1 MPGMQHKNVQNRENQ
16 IEQLVTSI
24 ENEEMIY
31 MSIKKW
37 IRYITVLAII
47 ITMVLGIVGCKSSEE
62 PVEEDSSKTETSQSS
77 GETAGTLT
85 LIKGDNKVTYTVAEI
100 KAMPVSEGWGGIMN
114 SSGVISG
121 PFKQKGVELM
131 YLLDKV
137 GGIADG
143 DALRVTAKDGYSMT
157 YSYDQVANGNFTTLE
172 FTTGNEIPHD
182 KLTVI
187 ISYEEDGVTLTDQNG
202 PLRVAILNADNQV
215 TEGHW
220 WIKWVT
226 EIEIVPGEKT
236 WSLRL
241 EGYLDEDVDPGSFE
255 SCSAP
260 GCHGATWTDD
270 ENRTWE
276 GIPLWV
282 LAGRIDDDNPHSKEA
297 QAFNDAVADAGY
309 DIEVIAADGYSKTFF
324 ITDIKRNDNYIVSF
338 RRDGEPLPDN
348 QWPLRLVGPDLTK
361 GEMVGQITTIKV
373 NLPSSPIEEPEWT
386 LCLKGALNEDIT
398 PSYFAAAYED
408 CHAATWTDDDGRE
421 WQGIPL
427 WLFVGRVDDDFKHN
441 QNEPGAF
448 NDALADSGYEVIVS
462 AADGY
467 SKTFTSQLVKRNDN
481 MIIAF
486 MRDGSPLPENQYPL
500 RLVGPDLTKGEMVGQ
515 VACIEVVFP

>member
-1 MPGMQHKNVQNRENQ
+1 MLM
-16 IEQLVTSI
+16 
-24 ENEEMIY
+24 
-31 MSIKKW
+31 KKW
-37 IRYITVLAII
+37 IRYFTILAII
-47 ITMVLGIVGCKSSEE
+47 ATMVLGVAGCESSEE
-62 PVEEDSSKTETSQSS
+62 SVEDDSSTTETSQSS
-77 GETAGTLT
+77 AGKLT
-85 LIKGDNKVTYTVAEI
+85 IIKGDNKVTYTLEEI
-100 KAMPVSEGWGGIMN
+100 KAMPAAEGWGGIMN

-131 YLLDKV
+131 NLLDKV
-137 GGIADG
+137 GGISDG
-143 DALRVTAKDGYSMT
+143 DAIRITAKDGYSMT
-157 YSYDQVANGNFTTLE
+157 YSYDQVANGNFITLDCS
-172 FTTGNEIPHD
+172 TGEEVSHGT
-182 KLTVI
+182 LTCI
-187 ISYEEDGVTLTDQNG
+187 ISYEEDGAALTDKNG
-202 PLRVAILNADNQV
+202 PLRIGILNSNTQV

-220 WIKWVT
+220 WIKWVE
-226 EIEIVPGEKT
+226 EIEVVSGEKT

-241 EGYLDEDVDPGSFE
+241 EGFLTEDVDPGSFE

-260 GCHGATWTDD
+260 GCHGATWSDD
-270 ENRTWE
+270 ENRLWE

-297 QAFNDAVADAGY
+297 QAFNDAVANAGY
-309 DIEVIAADGYSKTFF
+309 EVEVIAADGYSKTFSS
-324 ITDIKRNDNYIVSF
+324 IDIKRNDDYIVSF
-338 RRDGEPLPDN
+338 RRDGEALPDN

-361 GEMVGQITTIKV
+361 GEMVGQITTIKA
-373 NLPSSPIEEPEWT
+373 NLPSSVEEPEWT
-386 LCLKGALNEDIT
+386 LCLKGSLNEDIT

-448 NDALADSGYEVIVS
+448 NDDLADSGYEVIVS

-467 SKTFTSQLVKRNDN
+467 SKTFTSELVKRNND

-500 RLVGPDLTKGEMVGQ
+500 RLVGPELTKGEMVGQ
-515 VACIEVVFP
+515 IVCIEIVFP